1 MSVSE
6 LALLLQGYLMAV
18 CTNCRTLKYMAPL
31 HIIVLLASI
40 SCSTSI
46 YHFYVKLYNTLKFIY
61 HTSQLFTHFLSL
73 LIMKIG
79 DETKK
84 HRQKHQQGPEP
95 DKPNHQLSSRAV
107 NITDCRDRFGDCMA
121 GVVRTGHQSNT
132 QGPLR

>member
-1 MSVSE
+1 MSNYTIPLNSTK
-6 LALLLQGYLMAV
+6 ALLSWHQ
-18 CTNCRTLKYMAPL
+18 
-31 HIIVLLASI
+31 
-40 SCSTSI
+40 I
-46 YHFYVKLYNTLKFIY
+46 YHKSFN

-107 NITDCRDRFGDCMA
+107 NITDSRDRLGDCMA

>member
-107 NITDCRDRFGDCMA
+107 NITDCRDRLGDCMA

>member
-1 MSVSE
+1 MYELQNVKVHGTITHHCAVS
-6 LALLLQGYLMAV
+6 LYLMF
-18 CTNCRTLKYMAPL
+18 N
-31 HIIVLLASI
+31 
-40 SCSTSI
+40 I
-46 YHFYVKLYNTLKFIY
+46 YIPFYVKLYNTLKFYKSPFILASNLPQIIY

-107 NITDCRDRFGDCMA
+107 NITDCRDRLGDCMA